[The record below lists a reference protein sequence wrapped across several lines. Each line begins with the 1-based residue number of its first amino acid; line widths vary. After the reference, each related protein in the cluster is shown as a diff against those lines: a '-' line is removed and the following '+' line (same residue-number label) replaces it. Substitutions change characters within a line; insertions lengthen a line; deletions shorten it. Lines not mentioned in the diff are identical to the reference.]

1 MCQYEEYKMK
11 QSFSDGG
18 GGGGVGNASLCCV
31 LTKGR
36 FSQTFPEEL
45 RLT

>member
-11 QSFSDGG
+11 QPFSDGG
-18 GGGGVGNASLCCV
+18 VGGGVGNASLCCV
-31 LTKGR
+31 LTKGG

>member
-1 MCQYEEYKMK
+1 MK

-18 GGGGVGNASLCCV
+18 GRNASLCCV
-31 LTKGR
+31 LTKGG

>member
-18 GGGGVGNASLCCV
+18 VGGGGWGMLHSAVY
-31 LTKGR
+31 
-36 FSQTFPEEL
+36 
-45 RLT
+45 

>member
-1 MCQYEEYKMK
+1 MK

-18 GGGGVGNASLCCV
+18 AGNASLCCV
-31 LTKGR
+31 LTKGG